1 MKVLIIGLGS
11 IAKKHIQAMRRQI
24 AAVEIYALR
33 SGDSETASHY
43 PGVLNLFSLN
53 EVEFETIDF
62 VLISNPTNTH
72 FDTIN
77 ECNRFKK
84 PLFIEK
90 PLFSEITYET
100 EQLVKDVLHEET
112 KTYVACNLRFLK
124 ALRKLKEIVQHK
136 RINEVNVYCGSYL
149 PDWRPNVDFRKI
161 YSANREMGGGVHI
174 DLIHELDYV
183 YWFFGKPSGQRS
195 FLKSSSSLEISAIDY
210 ANFIWEYPMFTTSI
224 VLNYYRK
231 DPKRTIEVVTTE
243 GTYIADLLN
252 NVISLNGA
260 VIFRSNQTI
269 LDTYDDQMRYFI
281 DHVIGSNE
289 NFNTIEEANTIL
301 KLCIQD

>member
-11 IAKKHIQAMRRQI
+11 IAKKHIQAIRRQI
-24 AAVEIYALR
+24 TNVEIFALR
-33 SGDSETASHY
+33 TGNSETASVS
-43 PGVLNLFSLN
+43 PGVMNLFSLN
-53 EVEFETIDF
+53 EVEFERLDF
-62 VLISNPTNTH
+62 VLISNPTGKH
-72 FDTIN
+72 FEAIN
-77 ECNRFKK
+77 RCNQFRR

-90 PLFSEITYET
+90 PLFSEITNKT
-100 EQLVKDVLHEET
+100 EQLVKDVILSET
-112 KTYVACNLRFLK
+112 KTYVACNLRFLD
-124 ALRKLKEIVQHK
+124 ALKKLRELIQYK

-183 YWFFGKPSGQRS
+183 YWFFGKPSAHRS

-210 ANFIWEYPMFTTSI
+210 ANFIWEYPEFTASI

-243 GTYIADLLN
+243 GTYLADLLN
-252 NVISLNGA
+252 NVISLNGTE
-260 VIFRSNQTI
+260 IFRSNQTI
-269 LDTYDDQMRYFI
+269 LNTYDDQMKYFI
-281 DHVIGSNE
+281 DHVIGANE